1 MRQFFVVTACLCL
14 AACGQNKVAD
24 TANATPGWT
33 HAKSAD
39 EVSLTSEG
47 TDSASTFRL
56 VCAKAGPALTA
67 AAAQSQVGI
76 ANMASPFALVVGG
89 GTFPAERVAG
99 SDVGQTFS
107 VSLPVTADVLAAV
120 RDTTTARIFVNDGYA
135 FAESD
140 IDPGQEFENFVTAC
154 SALTGVAAK
163 H

>member
-67 AAAQSQVGI
+67 SAAQSQVGI

-140 IDPGQEFENFVTAC
+140 IDPGQEFENFVAAC